1 MQGENRQ
8 SVMGIGGEIC
18 VGEIDVEKITAVMV
32 TGKDAEHESFARL
45 SVKSFL
51 DQTHSNKK
59 LLIIND
65 GEYSLSD
72 LNCDE
77 VEEIRV
83 DNSDKKL
90 RLGGLRNY
98 AFNYLSKTDI
108 WTQWD
113 DDDYRHPRQLE
124 ELYTFMVQGD
134 YDVSY
139 LGSFTWY
146 FWNINHATVT
156 RNIGQTIG
164 SAMFRGIH
172 AEYSNEEKAEDYE
185 YIFDKLKEEL
195 KLNIGIVDSHPSRY
209 LYFIHGGN
217 TWDERH
223 FMGKR
228 TRIFSR
234 DNKDVWDVDEETE
247 KYLKQILLLY
257 GINGDMK

>member
-1 MQGENRQ
+1 MHRNK
-8 SVMGIGGEIC
+8 M
-18 VGEIDVEKITAVMV
+18 EKITAVMV

-51 DQTHSNKK
+51 DQTYPNKK

-77 VEEIRV
+77 IEEIRL
-83 DNSDKKL
+83 DNSDRKL

-98 AFNYLSKTDI
+98 AFNYLSEDDI

-113 DDDYRHPRQLE
+113 DDDYRHPKQLE

-134 YDVSY
+134 YDFSY
-139 LGSFTWY
+139 LG
-146 FWNINHATVT
+146 WNINHAMVT

-185 YIFDKLKEEL
+185 YIFAKLKEEL
-195 KLNIGIVDSHPSRY
+195 KLNVGIMKDVHPSRY

-217 TWDERH
+217 TWDEKH

-234 DNKDVWDVDEETE
+234 DNTDIWDVDEETE
-247 KYLKQILLLY
+247 KYLKQILPLY
-257 GINGDMK
+257 GVDV

>member
-1 MQGENRQ
+1 MYKKL
-8 SVMGIGGEIC
+8 M
-18 VGEIDVEKITAVMV
+18 EKITAVMV

-51 DQTHSNKK
+51 DQTYSNKK

-77 VEEIRV
+77 IEEIRL
-83 DNSDKKL
+83 DNSDRKL

-98 AFNYLSKTDI
+98 AFNYLSKDDI

-113 DDDYRHPRQLE
+113 DDDYRHPKQLE
-124 ELYTFMVQGD
+124 ELYNFMVEGD
-134 YDVSY
+134 HDVSY
-139 LGSFTWY
+139 LGAFTWY
-146 FWNINHATVT
+146 FWNINHAKVT
-156 RNIGQTIG
+156 RNIGETIG

-172 AEYSNEEKAEDYE
+172 AEYSNEEKSEDYE

-195 KLNIGIVDSHPSRY
+195 KLNIGIMDSHPSRY

-228 TRIFSR
+228 TRIYSR
-234 DNKDVWDVDEETE
+234 ENTDIWDVNEETE
-247 KYLKQILLLY
+247 KYLKQILPLY
-257 GINGDMK
+257 GIDTE